1 MPNKRTFTTSL
12 LVTDPE
18 GDKDNAKTVFYLATG
33 NKLINPGEYI
43 RLKVLPQ
50 YDTVCVQNNR

>member
-18 GDKDNAKTVFYLATG
+18 GDKDNAKTVFHIATG